1 MDSRGART
9 ARTPHRHT
17 VAYAGVPAA
26 LRLPRRLLETDAEV
40 PPERHPEGV
49 AVATIYSEGLD
60 PGQPDPWLPRRPV
73 TLQMAT
79 LQRAPLPKKKLK
91 KTKKA
96 LFVAAVLRLAELV
109 MGTFLFLHQG
119 R

>member
-1 MDSRGART
+1 
-9 ARTPHRHT
+9 
-17 VAYAGVPAA
+17 VPAA

-79 LQRAPLPKKKLK
+79 ARPAAEK